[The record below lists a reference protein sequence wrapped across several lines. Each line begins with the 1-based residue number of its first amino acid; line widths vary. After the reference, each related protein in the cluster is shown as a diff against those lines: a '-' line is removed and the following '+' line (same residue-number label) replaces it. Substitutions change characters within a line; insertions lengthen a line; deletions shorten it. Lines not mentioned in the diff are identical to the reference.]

1 MKFRLLLAAAF
12 AALAAGC
19 TTYSTPT
26 VNTDVVKLSDGT
38 QGYRVMCYGIF
49 ESSNACLA
57 QARKICRDKQP
68 MRVMSA
74 EHAAEEFKPN
84 GDPREL
90 TFICGTPAVAQQP
103 APAQPAPAATPVPAP
118 APVVRKVTLQGDANF
133 ATGSAVLTPAAKSS
147 LNQFVQGEQGVKLQ
161 RLAIT
166 GHTDST
172 GSATLNQH
180 LSQARAAS
188 VQNYLMSQGVTAQQ
202 YDVTGM
208 GSTQPVASNATAE
221 GRSQNRRVEIQAVG
235 QQ

>member
-19 TTYSTPT
+19 TSYCTPT
-26 VNTDVVKLSDGT
+26 VNTGVVTLSDGT
-38 QGYRVMCYGIF
+38 QGYRVMRQGLF

-57 QARKICRDKQP
+57 QAQKICRDRQP

-74 EHAAEEFKPN
+74 EHAADGFKPN

-90 TFICGTPAVAQQP
+90 TFICGTPRAAQQP
-103 APAQPAPAATPVPAP
+103 AAQPAPAMASVPAP

-180 LSQARAAS
+180 LPQARAAS

-202 YDVTGM
+202 YDVSGM
-208 GSTQPVASNATAE
+208 GSAQPVASNATAE